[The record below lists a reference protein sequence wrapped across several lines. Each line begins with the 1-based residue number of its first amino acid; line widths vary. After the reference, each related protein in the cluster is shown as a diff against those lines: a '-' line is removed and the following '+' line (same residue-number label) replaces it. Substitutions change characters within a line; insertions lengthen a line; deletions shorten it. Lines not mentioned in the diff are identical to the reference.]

1 MSEQMTF
8 LDFFSGIGGFRAG
21 LELCGMKCKGHC
33 EIDKYANRSYTAVF
47 DIQEDEWYG
56 EDITKVIPGELPRVN
71 IWTGGFPC
79 QDVSI
84 SGKQSGLDGSRS
96 GLFFEIIRLLKST
109 APEDQ
114 PEWIIL
120 ENVKNILSI
129 HGGWDFA
136 TILYSLASVGYD
148 VEYGLLNSRFHG
160 VPQNRERVYIVAH
173 RHFRAE
179 MDEKYFL
186 SSAATAKLLSNS

>member
-33 EIDKYANRSYTAVF
+33 EIDKYANRSYAAFF
-47 DIQEDEWYG
+47 DIKEDEWYG
-56 EDITKVIPGELPRVN
+56 EDITKVKPEELPRVN

-79 QDVSI
+79 QDISI
-84 SGKQSGLDGSRS
+84 SGKQTGISGSRS
-96 GLFFEIIRLLKST
+96 GLFFEIIRLLKGT
-109 APEDQ
+109 APENR

-136 TILYSLASVGYD
+136 TILYSLAEVG
-148 VEYGLLNSRFHG
+148 
-160 VPQNRERVYIVAH
+160 
-173 RHFRAE
+173 
-179 MDEKYFL
+179 
-186 SSAATAKLLSNS
+186 